1 MNVLIT
7 GASSGIG
14 AALARRMAHD
24 GDTVGIVA
32 RREDRLA
39 EVLADCRSAGA
50 GAASRLWVA
59 DLDDLD
65 RAERVALDAWDAFG
79 HLDVIVHNAAIPKR
93 RRIQD
98 LTYDE
103 VERVMRINFFA
114 PARMTMAILPR
125 MLERDSGIIV
135 NVASM
140 GGRLGIVHE
149 AAYCAS
155 KFALSGWSEVLA
167 IDLHDTGLKVK
178 LIQPGP
184 IDTEIWD
191 LPENDDPIYDGPK
204 VPPEEVADGIVAALA
219 DDKIEHYLPDMSAV
233 VEMKTKDLDGF
244 LAGVAQMA
252 RPKG

>member
-14 AALARRMAHD
+14 AALARRMARD

-32 RREDRLA
+32 RRADRLE
-39 EVLADCRSAGA
+39 EVLADCRAAGA
-50 GAASRLWVA
+50 GAASRAWAA

-65 RAERVALDAWDAFG
+65 RAEEVALEAWDAFG

-93 RRIQD
+93 RRIQE
-98 LTYDE
+98 LTYAE

-114 PARMTMAILPR
+114 PAKMTLAVLPR
-125 MLERDSGIIV
+125 MIERDRGFIV
-135 NVASM
+135 NVASL

-149 AAYCAS
+149 SAYCAS
-155 KFALSGWSEVLA
+155 KFALTGWSEVLA
-167 IDLHDTGLKVK
+167 IDLYGTGVKVK

-191 LPENDDPIYDGPK
+191 LPENEDPLYDGPK
-204 VPPEEVADGIVAALA
+204 VPPEEVADGIVAALS

-233 VEMKTKDLDGF
+233 VDMKTKDLDGF

-252 RPKG
+252 QPKG